1 MEYLG
6 EYSTSA
12 GVLTDFP
19 LDIFTAPLDIFTAPL
34 DICNS
39 CNIAMRDLPD
49 MYA

>member
-19 LDIFTAPLDIFTAPL
+19 LDIFTAPLDI
-34 DICNS
+34 CNS
-39 CNIAMRDLPD
+39 CNIAMRDFPD